1 MNASNL
7 PVLYTVS
14 VVITIVFFL
23 TVNGAFFS
31 QFVLSG
37 LPTYFLSQ
45 TII

>member
-7 PVLYTVS
+7 PLLYTVS
-14 VVITIVFFL
+14 AVITIVFFL
-23 TVNGAFFS
+23 TLTGVFFS

-37 LPTYFLSQ
+37 LPTVFLSQ